1 LLQRWP
7 SDSITITQIKQ
18 YIRKLKSDGNVID
31 LVIIDYVDCLLAEHV
46 TEDVYNDEGK
56 IMRKFESMCFEM
68 NLAGIICCQGNRSSI
83 SADVVTNDQMGG
95 SIRKAQIG
103 HIVISIAKTLTQKES
118 GLATMALLKSR
129 ISKDG
134 IVFENC
140 IFDNAKMLIST
151 EQSETLLGFEHTKEK
166 RNTKRAA
173 EIYQT
178 VAQRTLSAHQN
189 AQPQPNPEQ
198 GNNNQ

>member
-1 LLQRWP
+1 MKEHQLKIKDFIL
-7 SDSITITQIKQ
+7 DEIESIELVGEQDTVDITV
-18 YIRKLKSDGNVID
+18 DGTHMFFANNIYTHNSA
-31 LVIIDYVDCLLAEHV
+31 I
-46 TEDVYNDEGK
+46 
-56 IMRKFESMCFEM
+56 
-68 NLAGIICCQGNRSSI
+68 SS
-83 SADVVTNDQMGG
+83 DVVTNDQMGG
-95 SIRKAQIG
+95 SIKKSQIG

-129 ISKDG
+129 ISRDG

-166 RNTKRAA
+166 RSTKRAA

-178 VAQRTLSAHQN
+178 VAQRNLP
-189 AQPQPNPEQ
+189 AQQQAQPNPEQ
-198 GNNNQ
+198 VNNN